1 MIKLFIMHWSF
12 LRDNNSGEY
21 HSHSTINSYKFDPR
35 LSHKH
40 DIIPIEYNK
49 GSIQYNTIKDQ
60 SSIVHQ
66 KRNDASMI

>member
-21 HSHSTINSYKFDPR
+21 YSHSTINSYKFDPR

-40 DIIPIEYNK
+40 DITPIEY
-49 GSIQYNTIKDQ
+49 IQYNTIKDQ
-60 SSIVHQ
+60 SIVHQ

>member
-12 LRDNNSGEY
+12 LRDNNSREN

-40 DIIPIEYNK
+40 DIIQIEY
-49 GSIQYNTIKDQ
+49 IQYNTIKDQ
-60 SSIVHQ
+60 SIVHQ

>member
-12 LRDNNSGEY
+12 LRDNNSREN

-35 LSHKH
+35 LSHKY
-40 DIIPIEYNK
+40 DIIPIEY
-49 GSIQYNTIKDQ
+49 IQYNTIKDQ
-60 SSIVHQ
+60 SIVHQ

>member
-40 DIIPIEYNK
+40 DIIPIEY
-49 GSIQYNTIKDQ
+49 IQYNTIKDQ
-60 SSIVHQ
+60 SIVHQ